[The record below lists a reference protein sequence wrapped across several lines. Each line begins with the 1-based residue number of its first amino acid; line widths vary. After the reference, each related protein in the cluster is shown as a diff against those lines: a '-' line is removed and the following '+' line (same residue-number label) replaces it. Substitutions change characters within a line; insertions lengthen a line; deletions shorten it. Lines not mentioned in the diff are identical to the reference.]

1 MGLQT
6 LSLALKRDPRC
17 LFYCAAIKPI
27 DTHQR
32 IQPADLVECYWTLT
46 IQLQCETVVGRNGYE
61 DSLHFINNIYIIK
74 FRLKYH
80 KILLYSTKINCL
92 SSIVHYTLKI
102 ELEGS

>member
-1 MGLQT
+1 MGLQP

-46 IQLQCETVVGRNGYE
+46 IQLQCETVVGRNWVRR
-61 DSLHFINNIYIIK
+61 FITFYKQYIYYQIPFK
-74 FRLKYH
+74 
-80 KILLYSTKINCL
+80 
-92 SSIVHYTLKI
+92 VP
-102 ELEGS
+102 